1 MRRIARVLVV
11 GTLVVLAGLVV
22 FSYSAGT
29 ASWRYSASEP
39 ARPVG
44 TAGTIDTETAPAQ
57 GGRVAEDAAAAAS
70 AVRRTV
76 DEATLTAKIK
86 AKMALDDFVKARAVG
101 ISTRGSVVTLTGR
114 VQTPAEHDLAVSLAR
129 DTAGVTEVID
139 HIVIE
144 PKERL

>member
-11 GTLVVLAGLVV
+11 STLVVLAALVV

-29 ASWRYSASEP
+29 ASWRYSALEP

-44 TAGTIDTETAPAQ
+44 TAGTIDAETAPA
-57 GGRVAEDAAAAAS
+57 GGKVAEDAAAAAR

-86 AKMALDDFVKARAVG
+86 AKMAVDDFVKARAVG

-114 VQTPAEHDLAVSLAR
+114 VQTPAEHDLAVSMAR

-144 PKERL
+144 PTERL